1 MVERPG
7 TRCKCKCLCAA
18 CLNIPLVF
26 ILSSLDLSSIKSS
39 RKVSYLRRPLVDFL
53 ILLVEFN
60 SMSVR
65 ETDDREF

>member
-18 CLNIPLVF
+18 CLNIALVF

-39 RKVSYLRRPLVDFL
+39 RKMSYLRRPLVDFL